1 LGAQWRSLAALWL
14 RAESALSKSGR
25 TDLSFTQIRKASLPE
40 EWKEWM
46 NAKLMKTD
54 AKRPSDKFGKVF
66 TDYLN
71 GLPSTPSDIG
81 GAVMAAVWCRPGK
94 TGILGLLLCLYWQ
107 AEYSGG
113 GNDWQANMKRVE
125 GIFSAILAEP
135 TL

>member
-1 LGAQWRSLAALWL
+1 
-14 RAESALSKSGR
+14 
-25 TDLSFTQIRKASLPE
+25 
-40 EWKEWM
+40 M
-46 NAKLMKTD
+46 NAKLMQTD

-81 GAVMAAVWCRPGK
+81 GAVMAAVWCCPGQ

-113 GNDWQANMKRVE
+113 GNGWQANMKRVE

>member
-113 GNDWQANMKRVE
+113 GNDWQANMERVE

>member
-1 LGAQWRSLAALWL
+1 VQWRSLAALWL

-25 TDLSFTQIRKASLPE
+25 TDLSFTQIHKASLPE
-40 EWKEWM
+40 EWKEWR

-54 AKRPSDKFGKVF
+54 AKHPSDKFGKVF
-66 TDYLN
+66 TNYLN
-71 GLPSTPSDIG
+71 GLPSTLSDVG
-81 GAVMAAVWCRPGK
+81 GAIMAAVWCRPGK

-107 AEYSGG
+107 AY
-113 GNDWQANMKRVE
+113 MKPVE

>member
-1 LGAQWRSLAALWL
+1 
-14 RAESALSKSGR
+14 
-25 TDLSFTQIRKASLPE
+25 
-40 EWKEWM
+40 M

-54 AKRPSDKFGKVF
+54 AKRPSDTFGKVF

-71 GLPSTPSDIG
+71 GLLSTTSNIG
-81 GAVMAAVWCRPGK
+81 GTAMAAIWCHPGK

-113 GNDWQANMKRVE
+113 GNDWKANIKRVE
-125 GIFSAILAEP
+125 SIFSAILAEP

>member
-1 LGAQWRSLAALWL
+1 VQWRSLAALWL
-14 RAESALSKSGR
+14 WAKSTLSKSGR
-25 TDLSFTQIRKASLPE
+25 TDLSFTQIRKASIPE

-81 GAVMAAVWCRPGK
+81 GAVMAAVWCHPGK

-107 AEYSGG
+107 AEYSGS
-113 GNDWQANMKRVE
+113 GN
-125 GIFSAILAEP
+125 GLASKHEAC
-135 TL
+135 

>member
-1 LGAQWRSLAALWL
+1 
-14 RAESALSKSGR
+14 
-25 TDLSFTQIRKASLPE
+25 
-40 EWKEWM
+40 
-46 NAKLMKTD
+46 MKTD
-54 AKRPSDKFGKVF
+54 AKCPSDKFGKVF